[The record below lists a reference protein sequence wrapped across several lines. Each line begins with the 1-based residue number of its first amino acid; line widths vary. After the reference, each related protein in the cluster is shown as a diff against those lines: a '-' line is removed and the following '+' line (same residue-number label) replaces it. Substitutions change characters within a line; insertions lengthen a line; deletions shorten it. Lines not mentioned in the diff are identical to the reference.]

1 MANDKKFVVKNGLQT
16 QNISFVDSDK
26 TNTIY
31 ARMLANDAL
40 AFSGNAGQLF
50 SISDSL
56 AGTIFAVNDISGVP
70 SIEVD
75 DDGEIRL
82 AETFGHVLIGT
93 DSSTD
98 TSKHIVQITG
108 GLNADSITT
117 DGNITVGVGSS
128 SRINL
133 GTTLGS
139 NTIVRDNTYDL
150 SIAAG
155 ISSTN
160 ALYLQSV
167 GDVVVSIDTNNNDT
181 TKAFYVR
188 SNAAKSGT
196 EVFKV
201 TEAGA
206 ITFNNAYTF
215 PTADGG
221 ANQVLQTNGSGT
233 LSFATVSSGSGLDSA
248 GVKTVVF
255 AAGEDLRFG
264 DGTASDGL
272 HIEAAANRRNFI
284 YGEDSVRVSQMT
296 GGPFKFIVGAP
307 AGAGGNTFEIDAN
320 NTGGHQR
327 INAANTNFPLDI
339 QHGGTTKAS
348 ISASAVTLNTGVDL
362 IFEGATADANET
374 TLTVTDPTADR
385 TITLPNAT
393 GDVPVKLYTD
403 ITTSGNSAVNLTIS
417 NSVPNASTSAQ
428 THLRWVVHDIAFSS
442 GPNSPILTVATS
454 GASVTWT
461 GAYYNSTLNSKA
473 SFSSTDLFT
482 GFGSFYSP
490 RSFTLDMYQTDTNDW
505 LVNLIS
511 DDYNGVYFL
520 QAHATNFVPYSITI
534 SSGSSYNV
542 TSLTGSLTEEF
553 GVIS

>member
-1 MANDKKFVVKNGLQT
+1 MANDKRFVVKNGLQS
-16 QNISFVDSDK
+16 QNIAFVDSDK
-26 TNTIY
+26 SNTIT
-31 ARMLANDAL
+31 ANMLSSDTL
-40 AFSGNAGQLF
+40 SFEGQYGQLF
-50 SISDSL
+50 SIADSMN
-56 AGTIFAVNDISGVP
+56 GTIFSVNDVSGIP

-82 AETFGHVLIGT
+82 AETFGHILVGT

-128 SRINL
+128 ATINL

-233 LSFATVSSGSGLDSA
+233 LSFASSGLDSA

-272 HIEAAANRRNFI
+272 HIEAAANRRKFI
-284 YGEDSVRVSQMT
+284 YGEDSVRVSQLT
-296 GGPFKFIVGAP
+296 GGAFKFILSEP
-307 AGAGGNTFEIDAN
+307 SGAGGNTLEIQSN

-327 INAANTNFPLDI
+327 INAANTSFSLDI

-348 ISASAVTLNTGVDL
+348 ISASALTLNTGVDL
-362 IFEGATADANET
+362 IFEGATADAHET
-374 TLTVTDPTADR
+374 TLTVTEPTADR
-385 TITLPNAT
+385 TITFPDNT
-393 GDVPVKLYTD
+393 GSVPVKLYTD
-403 ITTSGNSAVNLTIS
+403 ITTSGNSSTTLQVS
-417 NSVPNASTSAQ
+417 NSTPSISAAVQ
-428 THLRWVVHDIAFSS
+428 TYIRWVFHDVTYSS
-442 GPNSPILTVATS
+442 GPNSPTLAIGHTS
-454 GASVTWT
+454 GTVSWT
-461 GAYYNSTLNSKA
+461 GSYNYPDA
-473 SFSSTDLFT
+473 SSHGAATTTDLFVGLT
-482 GFGSFYSP
+482 SNHAP
-490 RSFTLDMYQTDTNDW
+490 IDVVVNLWQTDTNDW
-505 LVNLIS
+505 VCFLHCNTNNS
-511 DDYNGVYFL
+511 PYYFHG
-520 QAHATNFVPYSITI
+520 HATGVVPANLQL
-534 SSGSSYNV
+534 SSGGSNNV
-542 TSLTGSLTEEF
+542 TGFTGSLTEEF